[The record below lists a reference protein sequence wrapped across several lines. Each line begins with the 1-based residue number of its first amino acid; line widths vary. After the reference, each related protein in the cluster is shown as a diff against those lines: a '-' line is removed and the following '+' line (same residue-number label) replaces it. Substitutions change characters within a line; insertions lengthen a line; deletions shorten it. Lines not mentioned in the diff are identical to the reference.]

1 MNACVRPELPVRPMT
16 IADVPAVIGVEE
28 IAYAYPWTEGIFRD
42 CLRSG
47 YHGYVQEDSRGV
59 VAYAMITV
67 AVGEAHLLN
76 LAVAPRHQGGGR
88 GRALLRYVCRQ
99 AVALG
104 ADIMFLEVRP
114 SNVQAVA
121 LYLDEG
127 FCEVGARRG
136 YYPAAIGREDAL
148 VMARTL
154 V

>member
-1 MNACVRPELPVRPMT
+1 MSARVRPELPVRPMT
-16 IADVPAVIGVEE
+16 IADVPAVIGIEE
-28 IAYAYPWTEGIFRD
+28 LAYPYPWTEGIFRD

-47 YHGYVQEDSRGV
+47 YHGFLQEDGRGV
-59 VAYAMITV
+59 IAYAMITV

-76 LAVAPRHQGGGR
+76 LAVAPRRQGAGLGR
-88 GRALLRYVCRQ
+88 LLLRHVCRQ

-127 FCEVGARRG
+127 FCEVGIRRG
-136 YYPAAIGREDAL
+136 YYPARIGREDAM